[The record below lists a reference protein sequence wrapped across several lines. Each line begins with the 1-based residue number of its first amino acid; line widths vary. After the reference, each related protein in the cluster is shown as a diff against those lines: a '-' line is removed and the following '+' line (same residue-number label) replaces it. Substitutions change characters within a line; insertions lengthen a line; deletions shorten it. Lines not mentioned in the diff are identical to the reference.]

1 MQQIQAGK
9 IAAKWYK
16 NEKNGPPL
24 GVPQWGAPMGLIFT
38 CIPHFTSKEITLQ
51 PVFACFPHD
60 AAPQRRDAYPQSS
73 GHRVVLGEVVSTCHT
88 HLCVPYTFVDVLI
101 PNSP

>member
-38 CIPHFTSKEITLQ
+38 CIPHFTSKEVFLQ
-51 PVFACFPHD
+51 PVFVDFLSAVTLLLS
-60 AAPQRRDAYPQSS
+60 AATLILSLPATGLFWARLSALDTPTN
-73 GHRVVLGEVVSTCHT
+73 VFSTP
-88 HLCVPYTFVDVLI
+88 LWSF
-101 PNSP
+101 